1 MAEKS
6 GDARDYDYLLSMKIW
21 SLTME
26 QVQKLRN
33 EQEDARQEL
42 ETVRGTSVQ
51 EMWKADLTSLEEVL
65 EEVKK
70 ATSISV
76 VVPLVPYKYNVRL
89 IIFCRFQSSQTK
101 KSRSQRKTTAHKR
114 LQNPKLKQ
122 SRKRG

>member
-1 MAEKS
+1 VAEKS

-70 ATSISV
+70 ATSISA

-89 IIFCRFQSSQTK
+89 IIFCRFQSSRTK
-101 KSRSQRKTTAHKR
+101 KSRSQRKTTAPKR

>member
-33 EQEDARQEL
+33 EKNDSRQEL
-42 ETVRGTSVQ
+42 EKVRGTSVQ

-70 ATSISV
+70 ATSLCISV
-76 VVPLVPYKYNVRL
+76 PL
-89 IIFCRFQSSQTK
+89 SSHT
-101 KSRSQRKTTAHKR
+101 
-114 LQNPKLKQ
+114 
-122 SRKRG
+122 